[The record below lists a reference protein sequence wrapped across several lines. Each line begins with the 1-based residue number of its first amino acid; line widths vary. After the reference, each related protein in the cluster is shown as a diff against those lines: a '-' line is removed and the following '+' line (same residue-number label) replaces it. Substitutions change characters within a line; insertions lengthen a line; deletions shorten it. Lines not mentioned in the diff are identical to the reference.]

1 MRPIRDILSDADLD
15 EVVRRCE
22 LRWRAVEQGL
32 REDEIA
38 VLLAL
43 GLDRAEARLRTL
55 HPCEGAGNG
64 PD

>member
-38 VLLAL
+38 VLLTL

-55 HPCEGAGNG
+55 HPCKGAGNG